1 MAHFRAVIKGARGE
15 ASRLGHKATG
25 ISTLL
30 QTWGFDVRVT
40 CEHQD
45 GKDSASIELVN
56 HSTGQ
61 RIPLLDLNLS
71 ANDYRDAVTFI
82 YRTVDEK
89 TSNANFPITLIG
101 DPDHTAKQQEAVRR
115 LTRQPKT
122 GQPCACRPGIE
133 RDNCA
138 QCEGTGQRIDFA
150 AIRNAHKGA

>member
-30 QTWGFDVRVT
+30 QTWGWDVRVT
-40 CEHQD
+40 CEHQSER
-45 GKDSASIELVN
+45 DSALVELVN
-56 HSTGQ
+56 HTTGQ

-71 ANDYRDAVTFI
+71 ADDYRDAVTFI
-82 YRTVDEK
+82 YRTVDDN
-89 TSNANFPITLIG
+89 TSDAKFPITLIG
-101 DPDHTAKQQEAVRR
+101 DPEHVAKQQEAVRR

-122 GQPCACRPGIE
+122 GQPCGCRAGIE
-133 RDNCA
+133 RDNCP

-150 AIRNAHKGA
+150 AIRNAQKGA